1 MQRRGSSL
9 LETLSLLLLLLL
21 LLTMTYPQPV
31 KEELPKGIKPLF
43 DMQAKGG

>member
-21 LLTMTYPQPV
+21 TMTYPHPV

>member
-21 LLTMTYPQPV
+21 LTMSYPQPV